1 MGILEK
7 SEKLPIDRRYFN
19 VSIIWI
25 FYFRIVLRALY
36 YLKIPHETVT
46 GLSITFGL
54 VSAGLFYYGHY
65 ILAAIFLHFKDIFD
79 ACDGA
84 LARLTGRG
92 HLVGRYL
99 DSLGD
104 FLVLSAVVW
113 TIAIRTMQTGAINFA
128 IWAAAAQL
136 SIFIQCSFF
145 NFYQLA
151 YLEQYGSDRL
161 ISKKDEVHRDDLNAQ
176 YRSSVSRF
184 ALKLLRLLYIVI
196 YGWQDK
202 FVALVD
208 RFALKLSG
216 KRGKVQ
222 WYGSKTAMTLIS
234 PLCFGTHIFII
245 IACTLLGHP
254 EIPLKIIIIFMN
266 LYLFLFMIGKIL
278 FSRFYSSDNR

>member
-7 SEKLPIDRRYFN
+7 SEKLPKEHRYFN
-19 VSIIWI
+19 ISVIWI
-25 FYFRIVLRALY
+25 FYYRVVLRVLY
-36 YLKIPHETVT
+36 YLKIPHEVVT
-46 GLSITFGL
+46 GLSITCGL
-54 VSAGLFYYGHY
+54 VSAGEFYYGHF
-65 ILAAIFLHFKDIFD
+65 ILAAILLHFKDIFD

-113 TIAIRTMQTGAINFA
+113 AIAIRTMPTGTLHFA

-151 YLEQYGSDRL
+151 YLEQHESDRL
-161 ISKKDEVHRDDLNAQ
+161 ISKKDEVHRNDLNVKNRSLL
-176 YRSSVSRF
+176 YRFILGFFRV
-184 ALKLLRLLYIVI
+184 LYIVI
-196 YGWQDK
+196 YSWQDK
-202 FVALVD
+202 FVARVD
-208 RFALKLSG
+208 RLALRLSG
-216 KRGKVQ
+216 KRDRAE
-222 WYGSKTAMTLIS
+222 WYGSKVLMTLVS

-266 LYLFLFMIGKIL
+266 LYLILFVIGKVL
-278 FSRFYSSDNR
+278 YFRFSSAKN